1 MNNESTTTTEP
12 PPQNGQQNGPSLWGD
27 IGLLKLTFSEYGH
40 VSYQI
45 KGNDAYNYMSANVL
59 PLHTSLTPGGT
70 KGLFSVSSHV
80 ACLIKR

>member
-1 MNNESTTTTEP
+1 MN
-12 PPQNGQQNGPSLWGD
+12 QQQQQNHRLRMDSKMGPLWGD